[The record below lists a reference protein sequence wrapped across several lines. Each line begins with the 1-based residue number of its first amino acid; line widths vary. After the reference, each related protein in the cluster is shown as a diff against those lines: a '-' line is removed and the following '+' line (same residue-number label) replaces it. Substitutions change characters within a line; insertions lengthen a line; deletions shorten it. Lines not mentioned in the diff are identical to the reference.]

1 MPIKAAQDSDRN
13 NRERDDS
20 KSPTTVTCIFQK
32 SESNPT
38 DADPLVNNI
47 NPNPKQ
53 KNILLPKG
61 LANCSTD
68 TKHPSLRAIVKQVVS
83 KIYQTHDS
91 AKMLPAQQS
100 NVEAID
106 DVHETH
112 DGASNLASKSP
123 TTVDDTHLDDTHLT
137 TLAALETIDDVHEP
151 ECGPR
156 INRFMRN
163 LDSRRPRSGLSQIQ
177 IGLDRTQRMKQ
188 RNRKESVTKKRQLVK
203 SRRTQ
208 KLRIKIQIKVVKEK
222 KAASIIV
229 QWYLTISTRYLEN
242 HHQYQWKCRVAEM
255 FDSFRLDI
263 VQWLNAKDISALI
276 NTQTFITAQ
285 LGNASEEI

>member
-32 SESNPT
+32 SESNPK

-112 DGASNLASKSP
+112 DEASKSP
-123 TTVDDTHLDDTHLT
+123 TNVDRTHLT
-137 TLAALETIDDVHEP
+137 TVAILETIDDVHEP
-151 ECGPR
+151 EGGPR
-156 INRFMRN
+156 FNRFMRN
-163 LDSRRPRSGLSQIQ
+163 LDSRRPRSGLSRPRSGLSQNQ
-177 IGLDRTQRMKQ
+177 IGLDRSQRMKQ
-188 RNRKESVTKKRQLVK
+188 SKRKESVTKKRQLVK

-242 HHQYQWKCRVAEM
+242 HHQYQWKCRVVEM

>member
-32 SESNPT
+32 SESNPI

-83 KIYQTHDS
+83 KIFQTHDS

-112 DGASNLASKSP
+112 DEASKSP
-123 TTVDDTHLDDTHLT
+123 TNVDRTHLT
-137 TLAALETIDDVHEP
+137 TVAILETIDDVHEP
-151 ECGPR
+151 EGGPR
-156 INRFMRN
+156 FNRFMRN
-163 LDSRRPRSGLSQIQ
+163 LDSRRPRSGLSRPRSGLSHNQ
-177 IGLDRTQRMKQ
+177 IGLDRSQRMKQ
-188 RNRKESVTKKRQLVK
+188 SKRKESVTKKRQLVK

-229 QWYLTISTRYLEN
+229 QWYLTISTKKI
-242 HHQYQWKCRVAEM
+242 Q
-255 FDSFRLDI
+255 
-263 VQWLNAKDISALI
+263 I
-276 NTQTFITAQ
+276 NNQ
-285 LGNASEEI
+285 